1 MRACTFG
8 RTATISRIRG
18 NGIRLNAVESA
29 SASVAI
35 GAMTLT
41 VRYSEGLR
49 PVAGSNRWTSSAQ
62 PPRTCSP
69 TILRAFW
76 PKRPTAHDRDAVIA
90 ELRNAGFVN
99 VAAETLTRRSVAPSR
114 RDLLYTGVTRGK
126 KLVVLV
132 GQKKAV
138 AIAVRSISGRRRWS
152 KLREWLAEP
161 KG

>member
-1 MRACTFG
+1 MD
-8 RTATISRIRG
+8 
-18 NGIRLNAVESA
+18 LV
-29 SASVAI
+29 
-35 GAMTLT
+35 
-41 VRYSEGLR
+41 
-49 PVAGSNRWTSSAQ
+49 SSAAADVFADD
-62 PPRTCSP
+62 PPRFLARTP
-69 TILRAFW
+69 HGY
-76 PKRPTAHDRDAVIA
+76 HDRDAVIA

-99 VAAETLTRRSVAPSR
+99 VAAETLTRRSVAPSC